1 MEQIGGRNMRT
12 IWKIYDN
19 YHSKML
25 DSEYKT
31 EQAANEAMERAI
43 LGRKSRKES
52 YDFDVVE
59 AEYAVKNEY
68 IHDLRCD
75 LDRLDYYTHKGNN
88 DKIDDYMKLI
98 VEHVREMLETSDE
111 F

>member
-1 MEQIGGRNMRT
+1 MRQLKEQFLEEKVEKNHMI
-12 IWKIYDN
+12 
-19 YHSKML
+19 
-25 DSEYKT
+25 
-31 EQAANEAMERAI
+31 
-43 LGRKSRKES
+43 
-52 YDFDVVE
+52 FDVVE

-75 LDRLDYYTHKGNN
+75 LDRLDYYTHKNNN

-98 VEHVREMLETSDE
+98 VEHVREMLETSDG